1 MYQEGGPRRVGHE
14 WWIFALTC
22 TAIAAWLISRLRA
35 QTQIDDR
42 PAATFVARR
51 ELTVMFTDLTG
62 FVPISEQ
69 LDAKLLSTLID
80 EHRTV
85 MVPIIRRH
93 RGVIGYFA
101 GDRIMC
107 FFGAPYADP
116 DHAANAVAAARAMQ
130 EAHQALSDHLRDR
143 GLPDLPLRIG
153 ISTGELIVGYLGP
166 PMNYTV
172 VGDDVTR
179 ASRLESGCKSTNTNI
194 LISPRTADLVRYLYD
209 LRRIPLPRDAGAGAT
224 AYEVLAP
231 RPQDSRLSM
240 VCA

>member
-1 MYQEGGPRRVGHE
+1 MGQD
-14 WWIFALTC
+14 WWIFAMIC
-22 TAIAAWLISRLRA
+22 AAIAAWLLLRLRRETREDA
-35 QTQIDDR
+35 R
-42 PAATFVARR
+42 PAATFVAKR
-51 ELTVMFTDLTG
+51 ELTVLFTDLTG
-62 FVPISEQ
+62 FVPLSEQ
-69 LDAKLLSTLID
+69 VDLKTLSSLID
-80 EHRTV
+80 EHRAA
-85 MVPIIRRH
+85 MVPIIRKH
-93 RGVIGYFA
+93 RGVVGHFA

-130 EAHQALSDHLRDR
+130 QSHQALGNHLRDR

-153 ISTGELIVGYLGP
+153 ISTGELIVGYVGP

-172 VGDDVTR
+172 LGEDVTR
-179 ASRLESGCKSTNTNI
+179 ASRLESACKSTTTNI

-231 RPQDSRLSM
+231 LPQDSRLAL
-240 VCA
+240 VCV